1 MDLEQQVMKRVMFR
15 LMPVLIF
22 CYLISYIDR
31 SNLAVA
37 ALAMNRELGLSP
49 TDYGFA
55 AGIFFLGYVI
65 CEIPSNI
72 FLSKLGA
79 RLWISRIM
87 LTWGLLS
94 GAMAFA
100 VGAKSLFTLRVL
112 LGIAEAGLFP
122 GLIYYI
128 SFWFPSTYRARAFGY
143 FLVAIPLSIVIG
155 APVSASILYMDG
167 MGGLSGWQ
175 WVFVIEALPAVIFA
189 FFCFFFLTDTPAQAK
204 WLDEPER
211 KWLITRLA
219 RDVEHVDSHG
229 RGEIM
234 AAFVHP
240 RVWLLSLIN
249 VALIACSYGCV
260 FFLPLIVSEFGFS
273 KMQTG
278 LITALPFLAGAI
290 SMIVWGRKSD
300 RAGERKLHLI
310 LPLLVAVAGFAI
322 AAQSNTVTLKMI
334 GLGLAAC
341 GTFASL
347 PPFWSL
353 PPMFLKGT
361 GAAAG
366 IAMINTIGSLAG
378 FGAPYLMGYVKQHT
392 GSYGLGLM
400 IIGASALI
408 AAVLALRIRSDELTV
423 SRAAQ
428 LDR

>member
-1 MDLEQQVMKRVMFR
+1 MDLEQQVMKRVMYR
-15 LMPVLIF
+15 LMPVLIV

-37 ALAMNRELGLSP
+37 AIAMNRELGLSP
-49 TDYGFA
+49 ADYGFA

-72 FLSKLGA
+72 FLAKLGA

-100 VGAKSLFTLRVL
+100 VGPKSLFVLRIL

-122 GLIYYI
+122 GLIFYI
-128 SFWFPSTYRARAFGY
+128 SFWFPSTYRARAFGW
-143 FLVAIPLSIVIG
+143 FLVVIPLSIVIG
-155 APVSASILYMDG
+155 APLSASILYMDG
-167 MGGLSGWQ
+167 MAGLSGWQ
-175 WVFVIEALPAVIFA
+175 WVFVLEAAPAVLFS
-189 FFCFFFLTDTPAQAK
+189 FFCFFFLTDTPAKAN
-204 WLDEPER
+204 WLSEPER
-211 KWLITRLA
+211 KWLMNRIA
-219 RDVEHVDSHG
+219 RDVEHVEAHGQSHG

-234 AAFVHP
+234 AAFAHP

-260 FFLPLIVSEFGFS
+260 FFMPLIVSDFGFT

-278 LITALPFLAGAI
+278 LITALPFLAAAI
-290 SMIVWGRKSD
+290 ATIAWGRKSD

-310 LPLLVAVAGFAI
+310 LPLLVAVVGFVI
-322 AAQSNTVTLKMI
+322 AAEVDTVTVKMI

-347 PPFWSL
+347 SPFWSL
-353 PPMFLKGT
+353 PPTFLKGT

-392 GSYGLGLM
+392 GSYGLGLL

-408 AAVLALRIRSDELTV
+408 AAALALRIRSDEAPLRRT
-423 SRAAQ
+423 A
-428 LDR
+428 

>member
-1 MDLEQQVMKRVMFR
+1 MAR

-22 CYLISYIDR
+22 CYLIAYIDR

-55 AGIFFLGYVI
+55 AGIFFLGYVA

-167 MGGLSGWQ
+167 IGGLSGWQ
-175 WVFVIEALPAVIFA
+175 WVFIIEAMPAVIFA

-204 WLDEPER
+204 WLEEPER
-211 KWLITRLA
+211 KWLIARLA
-219 RDVEHVDSHG
+219 RDVEHVESHG

-234 AAFVHP
+234 AAFAHP

-260 FFLPLIVSEFGFS
+260 FFMPLIVSEFGFS
-273 KMQTG
+273 KLQTG

-310 LPLLVAVAGFAI
+310 LPLLVAVVGFAI

-408 AAVLALRIRSDELTV
+408 ASVLALRIRTDDLTMR
-423 SRAAQ
+423 RAAPIE
-428 LDR
+428 R

>member
-1 MDLEQQVMKRVMFR
+1 MDLEQQVMKRVMAR

-22 CYLISYIDR
+22 CYLIAYIDR

-55 AGIFFLGYVI
+55 AGIFFLGYVA

-167 MGGLSGWQ
+167 IGGLSGWQ
-175 WVFVIEALPAVIFA
+175 WVFIIEAMPAVIFA

-204 WLDEPER
+204 WLEEPER
-211 KWLITRLA
+211 KWLIARLA
-219 RDVEHVDSHG
+219 RDVEHVESHG

-234 AAFVHP
+234 AAFAHP

-260 FFLPLIVSEFGFS
+260 FFMPLIVSEFGFS
-273 KMQTG
+273 KLQTG

-310 LPLLVAVAGFAI
+310 LPLLVAVVGFAI

-408 AAVLALRIRSDELTV
+408 ASVLALRIRTDDLTMR
-423 SRAAQ
+423 RAAPIE
-428 LDR
+428 R

>member
-1 MDLEQQVMKRVMFR
+1 MDLEQQVMRRVMYR

-22 CYLISYIDR
+22 CYLIAYIDR

-37 ALAMNRELGLSP
+37 AIAMNRALGLSP

-100 VGAKSLFTLRVL
+100 VGAKSLFVLRIL
-112 LGIAEAGLFP
+112 LGVAEAGLFP
-122 GLIYYI
+122 GLIFYI

-155 APVSASILYMDG
+155 APLSASILYMDG
-167 MGGLSGWQ
+167 IAGLAGWQ
-175 WVFVIEALPAVIFA
+175 WVFLIEAAPPVLFS
-189 FFCFFFLTDTPAQAK
+189 FFCFFFLTDSPAKAK
-204 WLDEPER
+204 WLEDPER
-211 KWLITRLA
+211 EWLITRLSS
-219 RDVEHVDSHG
+219 DVEHVNSHG
-229 RGEIM
+229 RGDIM
-234 AAFVHP
+234 AAFTHP

-260 FFLPLIVSEFGFS
+260 FFLPLIVSEFGFT

-290 SMIVWGRKSD
+290 LMIVWGRKSD
-300 RAGERKLHLI
+300 RAGERKMHLI
-310 LPLLVAVAGFAI
+310 FPLLVAVVGFGM
-322 AAQSNTVTLKMI
+322 AAEVDTVAAKMI
-334 GLGLAAC
+334 GLTLAVC
-341 GTFASL
+341 GTFAAL

-361 GAAAG
+361 AAAAG

-392 GSYGLGLM
+392 GSYGLGLL

-408 AAVLALRIRSDELTV
+408 AVLLALRIRSEKLLLRRT
-423 SRAAQ
+423 A
-428 LDR
+428 

>member
-1 MDLEQQVMKRVMFR
+1 MDLEQQVMKRVMAR

-55 AGIFFLGYVI
+55 AGIFFLGYVA

-167 MGGLSGWQ
+167 IGGLSGWQ
-175 WVFVIEALPAVIFA
+175 WVFIIEAMPAVIFA

-204 WLDEPER
+204 WLEEPER
-211 KWLITRLA
+211 KWLIARLA
-219 RDVEHVDSHG
+219 RDVEHVESHG

-249 VALIACSYGCV
+249 VGLIACSYGCV
-260 FFLPLIVSEFGFS
+260 FFMPLIVSEFGFS
-273 KMQTG
+273 KLQTG

-310 LPLLVAVAGFAI
+310 LPLLVAVVGFAI

-408 AAVLALRIRSDELTV
+408 ASVLALRIRTDDLTMR
-423 SRAAQ
+423 RAAPIE
-428 LDR
+428 R

>member
-1 MDLEQQVMKRVMFR
+1 MDLEQQVMKRVMAR

-55 AGIFFLGYVI
+55 AGIFFLCYVA

-167 MGGLSGWQ
+167 IGGLSGWQ
-175 WVFVIEALPAVIFA
+175 WVFIIEAMPAVIFA

-204 WLDEPER
+204 WLEEPER
-211 KWLITRLA
+211 KWLIARLA
-219 RDVEHVDSHG
+219 RDVEHVESHG

-249 VALIACSYGCV
+249 VGLIACSYGCV
-260 FFLPLIVSEFGFS
+260 FFMPLIVSEFGFS
-273 KMQTG
+273 KLQTG

-310 LPLLVAVAGFAI
+310 LPLLVAVVGFAI

-408 AAVLALRIRSDELTV
+408 ASVLALRIRTDDLTMR
-423 SRAAQ
+423 RAAPIE
-428 LDR
+428 R